1 MANSPA
7 DWCVCEFEIG
17 IDTPE
22 QKPATAHVASTDKFP
37 WEEKLLIKDGEQ
49 HIDILR
55 ARDASQQNGLTAP
68 PKRGGDQL
76 RITLQGYAELL

>member
-1 MANSPA
+1 MANSSVH
-7 DWCVCEFEIG
+7 WCVCEFEIR

-37 WEEKLLIKDGEQ
+37 REKKLLIKDREQ

-55 ARDASQQNGLTAP
+55 ARDASQQDGLTAP
-68 PKRGGDQL
+68 AERGGDPL
-76 RITLQGYAELL
+76 RITLQRYAELL